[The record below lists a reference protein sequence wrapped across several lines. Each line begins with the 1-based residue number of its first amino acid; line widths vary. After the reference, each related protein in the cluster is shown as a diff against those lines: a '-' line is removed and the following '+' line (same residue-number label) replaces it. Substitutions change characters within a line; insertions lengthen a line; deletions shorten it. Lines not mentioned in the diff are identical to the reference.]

1 MIDLD
6 CDLLEGTQHI
16 VGTVNNDAFQA
27 FFDRMYAM
35 NTQAEEL
42 QDKIKITAATQG
54 DTSDLIEQLRELEN
68 SYESVVLASIEEN
81 TDKLF
86 GFQQLI
92 ENYSMFN
99 PEKVLELIA
108 GFEDNFGGNEALIM
122 LKDAMES
129 QVRIQIGQKYTDFE
143 EGLLDRK
150 KNALNG
156 TLSLSSVIAKNKYV
170 LLDFWASWCGPCMG
184 EVPNL
189 KAAYK
194 KYKSKGFEIVSVSV
208 DDDQD
213 AWKKAISDNGMDW
226 IQLLDSDERESS
238 ASLVYGVR
246 SIPSTFLIDSEG
258 TIIERNLRGGEL
270 EEKLKELLGI

>member
-1 MIDLD
+1 M
-6 CDLLEGTQHI
+6 
-16 VGTVNNDAFQA
+16 
-27 FFDRMYAM
+27 
-35 NTQAEEL
+35 
-42 QDKIKITAATQG
+42 
-54 DTSDLIEQLRELEN
+54 
-68 SYESVVLASIEEN
+68 
-81 TDKLF
+81 
-86 GFQQLI
+86 
-92 ENYSMFN
+92 
-99 PEKVLELIA
+99 
-108 GFEDNFGGNEALIM
+108 
-122 LKDAMES
+122 
-129 QVRIQIGQKYTDFE
+129 
-143 EGLLDRK
+143 
-150 KNALNG
+150 NG